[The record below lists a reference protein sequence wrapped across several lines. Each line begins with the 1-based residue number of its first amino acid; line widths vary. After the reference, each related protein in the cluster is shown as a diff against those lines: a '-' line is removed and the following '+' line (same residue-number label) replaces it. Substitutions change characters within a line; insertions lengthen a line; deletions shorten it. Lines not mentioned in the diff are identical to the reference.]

1 MTSIKLVLLF
11 LTTLYFYKYK
21 AQANFFD
28 VYEISGRQLQ
38 KGKYAEA
45 LNTNLTALESAEKTT
60 RPKLIAVA
68 NIQVANVHYFLKDRE
83 SAIKWYMKAMAI
95 IESHKI
101 DSLMPEV
108 YHNTSVM
115 YNELH
120 NIDST
125 LKYEIKAIDILKKS
139 EHYGELS
146 KALSAL
152 VDVYLYQVKK
162 PSEAEKLIIEA
173 ERYAQLSRDSSFIG
187 FAAIKRAQFMA
198 GQFNYKEAIEH
209 LKIAEAAY
217 RKDKLPEE
225 LMSLYYMKG
234 VWMIKSGEAKGLNY
248 IEKSSAIKDSLYK
261 KESADKIAS
270 YQTKY
275 ETEKKEREN
284 KLLQQENKVKE
295 LQLKSRN
302 RTILILGI
310 SILLIVFLVL
320 WRMNVINL
328 RKKEQALLT
337 AQKIHKEKE
346 RISRDLH
353 DNVGGQL
360 SYVLYSIDSINENDQ
375 QKKLELTN
383 SVRAVIGSLRE
394 TIWAINDES
403 ITVNDLF
410 DKLKMY
416 TRSMF
421 KSTSTKVIY
430 SEDAIQNLS
439 LNSTTGLNVY
449 RICQEIINN
458 CFKHSQAGEL
468 RILFKADTRLVIEIS
483 DNGKG
488 FDLSKDYSDSYGL
501 ANIKARAIETG
512 IELSV
517 SSQPGKGTLYSMIV

>member
-1 MTSIKLVLLF
+1 
-11 LTTLYFYKYK
+11 
-21 AQANFFD
+21 
-28 VYEISGRQLQ
+28 
-38 KGKYAEA
+38 
-45 LNTNLTALESAEKTT
+45 
-60 RPKLIAVA
+60 
-68 NIQVANVHYFLKDRE
+68 
-83 SAIKWYMKAMAI
+83 MAI
-95 IESHKI
+95 IEADKI
-101 DSLMPEV
+101 DSLMSEV

-125 LKYEIKAIDILKKS
+125 LKYEKKAISILKK
-139 EHYGELS
+139 EGHYGELS

-152 VDVYLYQVKK
+152 VDIYLYQVKK

-173 ERYAQLSRDSSFIG
+173 EHYAQLSRDSSFIG

-198 GQFNYKEAIEH
+198 KQFKYQDAIEH

-234 VWMIKSGEAKGLNY
+234 VWMIKSGDANGLNY
-248 IEKSSAIKDSLYK
+248 IEKYSSIKDSLYK
-261 KESADKIAS
+261 KENADKIAN

-284 KLLQQENKVKE
+284 KLLQQENKVQE
-295 LQLKSRN
+295 LQLQSRN

-310 SILLIVFLVL
+310 SILLLVFLVL
-320 WRMNVINL
+320 WRVNVMNL
-328 RKKEQALLT
+328 RKKEQALLA

-360 SYVLYSIDSINENDQ
+360 SYMLYSIDAINGNDQ
-375 QKKLELTN
+375 QKKDELVS

-410 DKLKMY
+410 DKLKVY

-421 KSTSTKVIY
+421 KNTNTKVSY
-430 SEDAIQNLS
+430 SEEVIQNRI
-439 LNSTTGLNVY
+439 LNSSVGLNVY

-468 RILFKADTRLVIEIS
+468 RIFFKADTKLMIEIS

-501 ANIKARAIETG
+501 ANIKARAAETG
-512 IELSV
+512 ATITVKST
-517 SSQPGKGTLYSMIV
+517 PGNGTLYSMIV